1 MTKDEI
7 RQVVNECL
15 NELEKRRIIKDM
27 RAVVYDEMNRRLFSY
42 YENGGKDPEI
52 TDAINSLDGDLY
64 LGILPYYFRD
74 RYTIE
79 QIADLMQVD
88 VSTIVRNKKRLCIS
102 LYIELSRD

>member
-1 MTKDEI
+1 MTKEEI

-27 RAVVYDEMNRRLFSY
+27 RAVVYEEMNARLFSY
-42 YENGGKDPEI
+42 YQGGATDPNV
-52 TDAINSLDGDLY
+52 TAAIDSLDGDLY

-74 RYTIE
+74 RKTIE
-79 QIADLMQVD
+79 QIAELMAVD

>member
-1 MTKDEI
+1 MTREEI
-7 RQVVNECL
+7 KQVVNECL
-15 NELEKRRIIKDM
+15 NELERRRIIKDM
-27 RAVVYDEMNRRLFSY
+27 RAVVYEEMNGRLFSY
-42 YENGGKDPEI
+42 YQGGAKDPEI
-52 TDAINSLDGDLY
+52 TAAIDSLDGDLY

-79 QIADLMQVD
+79 QIAELMTVD

>member
-1 MTKDEI
+1 MTREEI

-27 RAVVYDEMNRRLFSY
+27 RAVVYEEMNQRLFAY
-42 YENGGKDPEI
+42 YQGGANDPEV
-52 TDAINSLDGDLY
+52 TAAIEDLDGDLY
-64 LGILPYYFRD
+64 LGILPYYYRD

-79 QIADLMQVD
+79 QIADLMAVD

>member
-1 MTKDEI
+1 MTKEEI

-27 RAVVYDEMNRRLFSY
+27 RAVVYEEMNGRLFSY
-42 YENGGKDPEI
+42 YQGGATDPNV
-52 TDAINSLDGDLY
+52 TAAIDSLDGDLY

-74 RYTIE
+74 RFTIE
-79 QIADLMQVD
+79 QIAELMGVD